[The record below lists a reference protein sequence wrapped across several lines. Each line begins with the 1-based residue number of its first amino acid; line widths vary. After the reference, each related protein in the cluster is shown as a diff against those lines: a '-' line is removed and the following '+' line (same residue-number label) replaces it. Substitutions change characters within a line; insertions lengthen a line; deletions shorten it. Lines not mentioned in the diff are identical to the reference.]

1 MVVNRSEDDVDR
13 NLEVENPERDYLFQL
28 GGRRHRDDV
37 EFNEL
42 DIKIKVSYKTLLLV
56 FVLFDISHRII
67 NSLSDSSL
75 SGLWPFG

>member
-1 MVVNRSEDDVDR
+1 MVVNRSEDDVDQR
-13 NLEVENPERDYLFQL
+13 LEVENPERDYLLQL